1 MVDKITNSIINLE
14 NKASKNSANVK
25 NSVSKVDNYRSED
38 STNIKINQKNVISDL
53 ASSAPIDH
61 DKVSSI
67 KKAISSGNYPLDLD
81 KISDALM
88 EAYNDMKSWFI
99 VIWYEFFK

>member
-14 NKASKNSANVK
+14 NKSSKNSAKLNDSIKNVSNYGSE
-25 NSVSKVDNYRSED
+25 NSTD
-38 STNIKINQKNVISDL
+38 IKIEQKNIINDL

-88 EAYNDMKSWFI
+88 EAYNEMKS
-99 VIWYEFFK
+99 

>member
-14 NKASKNSANVK
+14 NKASKNSAKVN
-25 NSVSKVDNYRSED
+25 NSVSKIDKQGNRNTTD
-38 STNIKINQKNVISDL
+38 IKIENKDIIGDL
-53 ASSAPIDH
+53 SSSAPIDN

-88 EAYNDMKSWFI
+88 EAYNEMKS
-99 VIWYEFFK
+99 

>member
-1 MVDKITNSIINLE
+1 MVDKITNSIVNLE
-14 NKASKNSANVK
+14 NKASKNSTNVK
-25 NSVSKVDNYRSED
+25 NSFSKVENYRSND
-38 STNIKINQKNVISDL
+38 ATSIKINQKKVVSDL

-88 EAYNDMKSWFI
+88 EAYNEMKS
-99 VIWYEFFK
+99 

>member
-1 MVDKITNSIINLE
+1 MVEKITNSLINLE
-14 NKASKNSANVK
+14 SKTSKNSAKVN
-25 NSVSKVDNYRSED
+25 NSISKINNYRSEN
-38 STNIKINQKNVISDL
+38 STDIKIENKKVIEDL

-88 EAYNDMKSWFI
+88 EAYNEMKS
-99 VIWYEFFK
+99 